1 MKCLRCNGSGL
12 EPDHGA
18 IGSQMRERR
27 LAAELSLRTMGSLVG
42 KSHCFLSQLES
53 GKRRWTQALLDKYHR
68 VIKEQ
73 DK

>member
-1 MKCLRCNGSGL
+1 
-12 EPDHGA
+12 
-18 IGSQMRERR
+18 MRERR